1 MHDDN
6 DELAGVRDL
15 HKTLD
20 EAIEVLAAFLSAA
33 ASTEIPQESL
43 VATAHQ
49 VIGDLTEWRATLW
62 EITDQQ
68 SSAEGLH

>member
-33 ASTEIPQESL
+33 ASTEMPPESL
-43 VATAHQ
+43 VTTAHQ

-62 EITDQQ
+62 EITDQEPD
-68 SSAEGLH
+68 AEGLH

>member
-1 MHDDN
+1 MNDDN
-6 DELAGVRDL
+6 DDLAGVRDL

-33 ASTEIPQESL
+33 VGAEIPPETL
-43 VATAHQ
+43 VDTAHQ

-62 EITDQQ
+62 EITEQE

>member
-1 MHDDN
+1 MNDDHDD
-6 DELAGVRDL
+6 LAGVRDL

-33 ASTEIPQESL
+33 VAAEIPPVTL
-43 VATAHQ
+43 VDTAHQ

-62 EITDQQ
+62 EITDQEP
-68 SSAEGLH
+68 SAAGLH

>member
-1 MHDDN
+1 MNDDHDD
-6 DELAGVRDL
+6 LAGVRDL

-33 ASTEIPQESL
+33 AGAEIPPEKL
-43 VATAHQ
+43 VDTTHR

-62 EITDQQ
+62 EITDQEPGG
-68 SSAEGLH
+68 EGLH